1 MGSLDKD
8 GSRKGWVKARLSE
21 IALINP
27 SVSSELTDDLEV
39 SFIPMRAVEAISGK
53 VDLTESRTVG
63 EVRSRYTSF
72 RDGDVLWAKITPCM
86 ENGKAAVMRGLKNG
100 LGFGSTE
107 FHVLRP
113 RDPGVRG
120 EWLFFFLIQR
130 SVRRDAKNNMTG
142 SAGQLRVPVAYLT
155 EMCLPLPP
163 LVEQRAIVAKIEAL
177 FSELD
182 KGVELLKTVK
192 QQLKQ
197 YRQAVLK
204 AAFEGKLTA
213 EWRSKQ
219 QAAGRLPS
227 ADDVLEAIK
236 MAREERYRQQV
247 LEWEQAVVAWEL
259 GGGEELGRKKP
270 TKPQKLPPMVSGA
283 NGTSSALPAE
293 WTEVTLGAVI
303 ETLTYGTAKKCVAEP
318 HGTSVLRIPNIVA
331 GRIDTTDLK
340 YATFSEDELETYA
353 LQADDVLIIRSNG
366 SVSLVG
372 RPALVTDHDTHH
384 LFAGYL
390 VRLRPNRAIVSGR
403 YLVWCLQAPR
413 LRVQIEAKAR
423 STSGVHN
430 INSDEICSLR
440 IPFCSLAEQQVV
452 VAEIEA
458 RFSVLDNLDR
468 AVDHGLQQAEALR
481 QGILKK
487 AFEGRL
493 LSEAELAAVRNDP
506 DYEPADKLLER
517 IRAERE
523 RNVQPSRGRRTRTT
537 AQPNSRRRSEKSAE
551 ETVNSGR

>member
-1 MGSLDKD
+1 MDHVESGTMKVIGRGLAGEMKSDCYRFYHSDVLYGRLRPYLNKVAIPGFD
-8 GSRKGWVKARLSE
+8 GLASGEFIVFPPSKAITPHYLAYRLNARDFVAFACQLNE
-21 IALINP
+21 GDRP
-27 SVSSELTDDLEV
+27 RV
-39 SFIPMRAVEAISGK
+39 SFQQIS
-53 VDLTESRTVG
+53 DF
-63 EVRSRYTSF
+63 SF
-72 RDGDVLWAKITPCM
+72 L
-86 ENGKAAVMRGLKNG
+86 
-100 LGFGSTE
+100 
-107 FHVLRP
+107 
-113 RDPGVRG
+113 
-120 EWLFFFLIQR
+120 
-130 SVRRDAKNNMTG
+130 
-142 SAGQLRVPVAYLT
+142 
-155 EMCLPLPP
+155 LPP

-236 MAREERYRQQV
+236 MAQEERYRQQV
-247 LEWEQAVVAWEL
+247 LEREQAVVAWEL
-259 GGGEELGRKKP
+259 GGGKELGRKKP

-331 GRIDTTDLK
+331 GRIDTSDLK

-506 DYEPADKLLER
+506 EYEPADMMLER
-517 IRAERE
+517 IRAEGKQHAR
-523 RNVQPSRGRRTRTT
+523 QSMAKRTRTT
-537 AQPNSRRRSEKSAE
+537 AQPNSRRRSEKRAE
-551 ETVNSGR
+551 ETVNSAR